1 MTNKKWISIY
11 TKSRHEKV
19 VAKKLVENGFEVYL
33 PMLREKRK
41 WSDRKKWVEFP
52 LFKSYMFVKTEI
64 KESISIVKVPNVVKI
79 IRFGKKIAIIKDDTI
94 NSLKLMIQ
102 GNCVAEVENYFLRGD
117 LVKIKHGPLK
127 GFSGEVIRKNNKK
140 RLLLRVDAI
149 QQSISIEVDTGLLE
163 LK

>member
-79 IRFGKKIAIIKDDTI
+79 IRFGKK
-94 NSLKLMIQ
+94 NSD
-102 GNCVAEVENYFLRGD
+102 Y
-117 LVKIKHGPLK
+117 
-127 GFSGEVIRKNNKK
+127 K
-140 RLLLRVDAI
+140 R
-149 QQSISIEVDTGLLE
+149 
-163 LK
+163 

>member
-1 MTNKKWISIY
+1 MTNKKWIAIY
-11 TKSRHEKV
+11 VKSRHEKV

-33 PMLREKRK
+33 PILRKKKK
-41 WSDRKKWVEFP
+41 WSDRKKWVEYP

-64 KESISIVKVPNVVKI
+64 KESISIFKVPNVVKI
-79 IRFGKKIAIIKDDTI
+79 IRFGKKIAIIKNDTI

-102 GNCVAEVENYFLRGD
+102 GNYVAEVENYFLKGD

-127 GFSGEVIRKNNKK
+127 GFYGEVIRKNNKK

-149 QQSISIEVDTGLLE
+149 QQSISIEVDTGILE
-163 LK
+163 NK